1 MAGAMAKP
9 GLLMIYPYM
18 EYMGGL
24 ITDRFDLLK
33 LWDEADPD
41 AAIAERG
48 AGVVAIL
55 TTGNEAIGPA
65 LMDRLPGLKL
75 IVAVG
80 AGYGG
85 IDVPAARERGITVTN
100 AGDTHSGDVADH
112 AIGMILALVQKLW
125 FNDSYVRSGEWVE
138 KGYPKHRRSMSAERF
153 GILGL
158 GRIGRAVAD
167 RLVPFQGEIAWWGP
181 NDKDTPW
188 PRLGSPLE
196 LARWC
201 TTLIVAG
208 RGDAGQIVTRE
219 VVDAV
224 GSDGYIVNVARG
236 AVIDEEAMIAALIE
250 GRLAGAGLDVF
261 VTEPTPPERWAN
273 VPNVILSPHMAGQTI
288 EAMARLREAAAT
300 NLKTALDGGAVL
312 NEILA

>member
-1 MAGAMAKP
+1 MAKP
-9 GLLMIYPYM
+9 GLLLIYPYM

-33 LWDEADPD
+33 LWEEADPD
-41 AAIAERG
+41 KAIAERG
-48 AGVVAIL
+48 GGVVAIL
-55 TTGNEAIGPA
+55 TTGNEPIHAD
-65 LMDRLPGLKL
+65 LMDRLPNLKV

-85 IDVPAARERGITVTN
+85 IEVPAACARGITVTN

-112 AIGMILALVQKLW
+112 AVGMVLALVQKLW
-125 FNDSYVRSGEWVE
+125 FNDDYVRTGEWVE

-158 GRIGRAVAD
+158 GRIGRACAD
-167 RLVPFQGEIAWWGP
+167 RLVPFKGEIAWWGP
-181 NDKDTPW
+181 NPKDVPW
-188 PRLGSPLE
+188 KLLESPLE
-196 LARWC
+196 LAQWC
-201 TTLIVAG
+201 TVLIVAG

-219 VVDAV
+219 LVDAV
-224 GSDGYIVNVARG
+224 GSDGYIINVARG
-236 AVIDEEAMIAALIE
+236 AVIDEQAMIEALKD
-250 GRLAGAGLDVF
+250 GRLAGVGLDVF
-261 VTEPTPPERWAN
+261 ETEPTPPQRWAG

-312 NEILA
+312 NEIFA

>member
-1 MAGAMAKP
+1 MAKP
-9 GLLMIYPYM
+9 GLLLIYPYM

-33 LWDEADPD
+33 LWEESDPD
-41 AAIAERG
+41 GAIAERG

-55 TTGNEAIGPA
+55 TTGNEPIGPS
-65 LMDRLPGLKL
+65 LIDRLPNLKV

-85 IDVPAARERGITVTN
+85 IDVPAARKRGIIVTN

-112 AIGMILALVQKLW
+112 AIGLILGLVQKLW
-125 FNDSYVRSGEWVE
+125 FNDTYVRSGEWVE
-138 KGYPKHRRSMSAERF
+138 KGYPEHRRSMSAERF

-158 GRIGRAVAD
+158 GRIGRAIGD
-167 RLVPFQGEIAWWGP
+167 RLVPFKGEIAWWGP
-181 NDKDTPW
+181 NPKDAPW
-188 PRLGSPLE
+188 PRLSSPLE
-196 LARWC
+196 LAKWS
-201 TTLIVAG
+201 TVLIVAG
-208 RGDAGQIVTRE
+208 RGDAGQVVTKE

-224 GSDGYIVNVARG
+224 GGDGYIVNVARG
-236 AVIDEEAMIAALIE
+236 AVIDEEAIIAALCE

-261 VTEPTPPERWAN
+261 ATEPTPPQRWAD

-288 EAMARLREAAAT
+288 EAIARLHEAAAT
-300 NLKTALDGGAVL
+300 HLKTALDGGAVL